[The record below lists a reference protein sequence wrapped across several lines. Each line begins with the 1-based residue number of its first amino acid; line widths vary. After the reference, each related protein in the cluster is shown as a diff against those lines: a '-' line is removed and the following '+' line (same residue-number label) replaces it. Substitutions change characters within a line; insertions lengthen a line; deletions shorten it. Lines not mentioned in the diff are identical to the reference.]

1 MFSNWGFTWG
11 GWLDN
16 RRGEWWLAAQLVLI
30 TAHLLPVWPSPA
42 FWGIASWPVLLFFA
56 GLLLLG
62 LGLLMAIQSLISLG
76 TSLSP
81 LPAPKLFG
89 HLVQSGS
96 YSHCRH
102 PLYRALLLCS
112 LGVVIATG
120 SLLHLVLL
128 LSLAAVLRR
137 KARFEERG
145 LLHSH
150 PEYSLY
156 VASTPAIA
164 AFVPGLD
171 WQ

>member
-30 TAHLLPVWPSPA
+30 TAHLLPAWPSPA
-42 FWGIASWPVLLFFA
+42 FWGIASWPVLLFCA

-62 LGLLMAIQSLISLG
+62 LGLLMAIQSLICLG

-81 LPAPKLFG
+81 LPAPKLFV

-145 LLHSH
+145 LLRSH

-171 WQ
+171 WR